1 MHCLWITL
9 ADPEPATNGQL
20 IYSEGL
26 IRAVRSAGASLCVV
40 GLSRME
46 KSTVPDDGHD
56 LTWRLVKEERMPR
69 WRRLLHPMPEVA
81 LRGISSPMA
90 RMLASTLE
98 ASAWDVIF
106 FDSICTG

>member
-26 IRAVRSAGASLCVV
+26 IRAMRSAGVSLCVI
-40 GLSRME
+40 GLSRTE
-46 KSTVPDDGHD
+46 KPTVPDDKHD
-56 LTWRLVKEERMPR
+56 LTWRLVTEKRLPR

-81 LRGISSPMA
+81 LRGVSRPMA
-90 RMLASTLE
+90 QMLDATLQ
-98 ASAWDVIF
+98 ARA
-106 FDSICTG
+106 